1 MVKKLTTEEIL
12 QIENDLQDNK
22 SAKRKNA
29 SKKIRKHKLY
39 KLGDALYKAYIEEYN
54 DIRTWETQEEMI
66 LALGYIDYKKSLPEI
81 QKRISSLDRN
91 VAVSARTYVRLKR
104 ENLNDIEPILEL
116 VKSDN
121 PQLIGGA
128 TSVLTFDNMTP
139 SDEDI
144 KKLISIFDQ
153 KYKDDVFVPQGTT
166 DPRIY
171 LMSAMSRWNKLIC
184 KTYIMRFLNSSNYY
198 LKKSAELALKG
209 KKSPYG
215 E

>member
-29 SKKIRKHKLY
+29 SKKIRKYKLY
-39 KLGDALYKAYIEEYN
+39 ELGDALYKAYIEEYN

-184 KTYIMRFLNSSNYY
+184 ETYIMRFLNSSNYY
-198 LKKSAELALKG
+198 LKKSAELAFKG